1 MKINITKNEEEVI
14 DTLGRWSNFKGNCN
28 GKATLTTLYKW
39 GLRAWIKND
48 GNFSVL
54 KYDATILEF
63 DKDSGKILVYNN
75 KGIYDDKDIPNYH
88 GDVYDNYNDLLLDIR
103 NGEEAKLCTDFWSV
117 TNFDNVNISINY

>member
-14 DTLGRWSNFKGNCN
+14 DTLDGWSNFKGNYN
-28 GKATLTTLYKW
+28 GEATLKTLYEW

-63 DKDSGKILVYNN
+63 DGDCGVILVHSN
-75 KGIYDDKDIPNYH
+75 KH
-88 GDVYDNYNDLLLDIR
+88 GYIYDNYNDLLLDIR
-103 NGEEAKLCTDFWSV
+103 NGEEAKLGTDFWTI
-117 TNFDNVNISINY
+117 TNFDNVNISINC

>member
-14 DTLGRWSNFKGNCN
+14 DTLDGWSDFKGNYN
-28 GKATLTTLYKW
+28 GEATLKTLYEW

-63 DKDSGKILVYNN
+63 DGDYGKILVHNN
-75 KGIYDDKDIPNYH
+75 KPNYY
-88 GDVYDNYNDLLLDIR
+88 GDIYDNYNDLLLDIR
-103 NGEEAKLCTDFWSV
+103 NGEEAKLGTDFWTI
-117 TNFDNVNISINY
+117 TNFDNVNISINC